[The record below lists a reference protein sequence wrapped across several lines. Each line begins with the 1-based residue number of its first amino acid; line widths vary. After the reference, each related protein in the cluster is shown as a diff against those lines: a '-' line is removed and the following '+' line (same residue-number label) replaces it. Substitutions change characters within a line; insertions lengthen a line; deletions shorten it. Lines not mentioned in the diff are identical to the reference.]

1 MYSYKTSGVCA
12 KEITFE
18 INDGKL
24 FNINFVGGCPG
35 NLIGISKLVEGLD
48 AKEAVKRLKGV
59 DCRGKG
65 TSCPDQLATAI
76 EEVLN

>member
-1 MYSYKTSGVCA
+1 MYSYKTSGVCS

-18 INDGKL
+18 IKDGKL
-24 FNINFVGGCPG
+24 SNINFVGGCPG

>member
-1 MYSYKTSGVCA
+1 MHSYKTSSVCA

-18 INDGKL
+18 IKDGKL

-48 AKEAVKRLKGV
+48 AKEAVKKLKGV
-59 DCRGKG
+59 DCRDKG
-65 TSCPDQLATAI
+65 TSCPDQLAMAI